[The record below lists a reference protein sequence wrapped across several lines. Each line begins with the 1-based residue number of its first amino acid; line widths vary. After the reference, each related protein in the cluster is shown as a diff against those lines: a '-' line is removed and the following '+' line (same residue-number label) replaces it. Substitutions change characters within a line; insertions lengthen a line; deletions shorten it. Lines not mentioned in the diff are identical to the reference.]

1 MSDRVSWAMV
11 LHDFFGARGNDVA
24 AVNPDDLRNAWTMMR
39 DLLALAL
46 AGQSGSICS
55 GLYEGACSPGA
66 NVVAV
71 WYRAT
76 ILGVLQ
82 MLPGNPLTPWPHE
95 GDLDDA
101 VFQISATSP
110 MKKLPV
116 GLVKNGLPF
125 DVQDL
130 VKQIGARTGNQQKKV
145 GRGGEVE
152 NNTDWNFK
160 A

>member
-1 MSDRVSWAMV
+1 MNHRISWAMA

-24 AVNPDDLRNAWTMMR
+24 VVNPDDLRNVWTMMR
-39 DLLALAL
+39 DLEARTP
-46 AGQSGSICS
+46 AGQTGSLNS

-71 WYRAT
+71 WYRAS

-82 MLPGNPLTPWPHE
+82 TLPGNPLTPWSRE
-95 GDLDDA
+95 DELDDA
-101 VFQISATSP
+101 VFQIAATFP

-125 DVQDL
+125 DVQEL
-130 VKQIGARTGNQQKKV
+130 VKQIGART
-145 GRGGEVE
+145 
-152 NNTDWNFK
+152 
-160 A
+160 